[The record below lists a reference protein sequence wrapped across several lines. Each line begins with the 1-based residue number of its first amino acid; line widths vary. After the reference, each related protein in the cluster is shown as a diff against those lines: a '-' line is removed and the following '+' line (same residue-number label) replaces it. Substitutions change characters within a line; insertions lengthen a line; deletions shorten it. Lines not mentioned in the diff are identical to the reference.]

1 MRSRPD
7 TSDRDIDLTP
17 EASEE
22 NLARLS
28 SALKELD
35 ARIRTEAVPDGL
47 PFSHDATSLAADVWN
62 LICPDG
68 EFDISFHPSGFEG
81 GRAQLAVN
89 AHRLRVGEVEVIVAE
104 VVARAILSVPG
115 ATLRVMDT
123 LSNISDTSY
132 EIPLSDADQTAL
144 RPALLHDLGTM
155 PFESGALISRSLWVI
170 FIGEWGV
177 WTHAVLPV
185 DDRLDMPD
193 RKSITGLC
201 DLVGSLMSPPLCH
214 DDEKAMIVL
223 RRPGPAE
230 ISEADAYIFRL
241 VRQAAIG
248 RETAPWTFHVV
259 GPDGI
264 REVTEHEAAQDTAD

>member
-1 MRSRPD
+1 M
-7 TSDRDIDLTP
+7 
-17 EASEE
+17 
-22 NLARLS
+22 LS
-28 SALKELD
+28 APGCAFCSP
-35 ARIRTEAVPDGL
+35 RCCRGGG
-47 PFSHDATSLAADVWN
+47 FSH
-62 LICPDG
+62 
-68 EFDISFHPSGFEG
+68 F
-81 GRAQLAVN
+81 
-89 AHRLRVGEVEVIVAE
+89 VGV
-104 VVARAILSVPG
+104 RC
-115 ATLRVMDT
+115 DT
-123 LSNISDTSY
+123 ASHGHSQQHIGYHY
-132 EIPLSDADQTAL
+132 EIPLSEADQTAL
-144 RPALLHDLGTM
+144 RPALLHDLGGM

-177 WTHAVLPV
+177 WTHAVLSV

-201 DLVGSLMSPPLCH
+201 DLVGSLMRPPVCH

-264 REVTEHEAAQDTAD
+264 REVTEHEASQDAAGRIAFMLP

>member
-1 MRSRPD
+1 
-7 TSDRDIDLTP
+7 
-17 EASEE
+17 
-22 NLARLS
+22 
-28 SALKELD
+28 
-35 ARIRTEAVPDGL
+35 
-47 PFSHDATSLAADVWN
+47 
-62 LICPDG
+62 
-68 EFDISFHPSGFEG
+68 
-81 GRAQLAVN
+81 
-89 AHRLRVGEVEVIVAE
+89 
-104 VVARAILSVPG
+104 
-115 ATLRVMDT
+115 MDT
-123 LSNISDTSY
+123 PSNISNTNY
-132 EIPLSDADQTAL
+132 EIPLSEADQTAL
-144 RPALLHDLGTM
+144 RPALLHDLGAM

-201 DLVGSLMSPPLCH
+201 DLVGSLMRPSVCH

-230 ISEADAYIFRL
+230 ISEADACIFRL
-241 VRQAAIG
+241 VRQAATG

-264 REVTEHEAAQDTAD
+264 REVSTPSLPPLRPASMSRSTSAQQKAGASVRQRRCGPASRRAWGPHNRADGGRG

>member
-1 MRSRPD
+1 MRR
-7 TSDRDIDLTP
+7 
-17 EASEE
+17 A
-22 NLARLS
+22 
-28 SALKELD
+28 
-35 ARIRTEAVPDGL
+35 AVGAEVRFP
-47 PFSHDATSLAADVWN
+47 LAA
-62 LICPDG
+62 
-68 EFDISFHPSGFEG
+68 
-81 GRAQLAVN
+81 A
-89 AHRLRVGEVEVIVAE
+89 AE
-104 VVARAILSVPG
+104 VVAPAILSVPG

-123 LSNISDTSY
+123 LSNISDTDY
-132 EIPLSDADQTAL
+132 EIPLSEADQTAL
-144 RPALLHDLGTM
+144 RPALLHDLGAM

-177 WTHAVLPV
+177 WTRAVLPV

-201 DLVGSLMSPPLCH
+201 DLVGSLMRPSVCH

-223 RRPGPAE
+223 RRPGPTE

-264 REVTEHEAAQDTAD
+264 REVTEYEASQATAVESCSCRRKWPEPPGPGLAVLLLAHGPGASLCRYRLYGGLRLHAQICALSC

>member
-1 MRSRPD
+1 M
-7 TSDRDIDLTP
+7 DI
-17 EASEE
+17 
-22 NLARLS
+22 
-28 SALKELD
+28 
-35 ARIRTEAVPDGL
+35 
-47 PFSHDATSLAADVWN
+47 
-62 LICPDG
+62 
-68 EFDISFHPSGFEG
+68 
-81 GRAQLAVN
+81 
-89 AHRLRVGEVEVIVAE
+89 
-104 VVARAILSVPG
+104 
-115 ATLRVMDT
+115 
-123 LSNISDTSY
+123 LSNISNINY
-132 EIPLSDADQTAL
+132 EIPLSEADQTAL
-144 RPALLHDLGTM
+144 RPVLLHDLGAM

-201 DLVGSLMSPPLCH
+201 DLVGSLMRPSVCH

-223 RRPGPAE
+223 RRPGPTE

-241 VRQAAIG
+241 VCQAVIG

-264 REVTEHEAAQDTAD
+264 QEVTEYEASQATAD